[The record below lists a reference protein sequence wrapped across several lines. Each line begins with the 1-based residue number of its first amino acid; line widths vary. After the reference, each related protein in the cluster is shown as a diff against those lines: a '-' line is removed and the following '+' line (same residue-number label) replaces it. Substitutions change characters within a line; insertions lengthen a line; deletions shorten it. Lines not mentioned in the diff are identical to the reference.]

1 MSTTNSVEAIEADG
15 AIGPRRAPRISRDDV
30 FQAADALLLQGDR
43 PTIDRVRMKL
53 GRGSPNTINDHLDA
67 WWSRLG
73 ARLRGVPGQE
83 VPGLPESIAL
93 RLQQLWHEALDAA
106 RLTLQETLAGRES
119 DLMAR
124 EEACAERERAAHE
137 RSTALE
143 ESLAL
148 ARQQLTAANARAA
161 GLEGQVTAR
170 AAEVERLN
178 EQIERWQQAARDAQ
192 TRMEAGIAAHAAERT
207 ELLTR
212 STQAEQHW
220 MLELDRAHQT
230 GRENAQRHEQAV
242 KEWHRK
248 VQSLETE
255 REQQTQQLS
264 TLRANLQTQQAVR
277 EHLQSELTALLNR
290 SAPQAKAVVA
300 LSRKGTGRAT
310 AVKPAAKLTRRKP
323 SRS

>member
-1 MSTTNSVEAIEADG
+1 MSTTNGVEAIEADG
-15 AIGPRRAPRISRDDV
+15 AIGPRRARRISRDDV
-30 FQAADALLLQGDR
+30 FRAADALLLQGDR

-73 ARLRGVPGQE
+73 ARLRDVPGQE

-93 RLQQLWHEALDAA
+93 RLQQLWHETLDAA

-143 ESLAL
+143 EGLAL

-192 TRMEAGIAAHAAERT
+192 TRMEAGIAAHAAERA

-220 MLELDRAHQT
+220 MLELDRARQT

-248 VQSLETE
+248 VQSLESE
-255 REQQTQQLS
+255 CEQQTQQLS

-300 LSRKGTGRAT
+300 LSRKGTRRAT
-310 AVKPAAKLTRRKP
+310 AAKPAAKLTRRKP
-323 SRS
+323 FRS